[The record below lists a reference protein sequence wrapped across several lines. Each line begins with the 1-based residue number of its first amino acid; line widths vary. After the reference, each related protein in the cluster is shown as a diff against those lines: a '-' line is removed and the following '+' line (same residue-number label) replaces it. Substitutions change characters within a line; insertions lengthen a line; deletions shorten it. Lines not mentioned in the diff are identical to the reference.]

1 MRIQDVDASHVTS
14 YLEQSKSV
22 GEDAGREIE
31 FVIASHPRE
40 RFRARLNWLAPS
52 ARNPDGQGVVLDA
65 LAEVE
70 PAAEQ
75 YAHMGAT
82 AHAYFVAGQKPFW
95 YVWSR
100 PLWDAVL
107 RKVGF

>member
-1 MRIQDVDASHVTS
+1 MRIQDADVSHVKS
-14 YLEQSKSV
+14 YLEQAKGV

-31 FVIASHPRE
+31 FVIASQPRQ